1 MKRIY
6 FSAAFLAITIIGA
19 LFQAWYIGSKAD
31 KFTEQIEQIDEYML
45 QDDFENAVKLSK
57 KTEAEWDKAAR
68 NIDIFLI
75 HDYVDSIST
84 DMSHLC
90 ACIENGNPQMYFYES
105 AGIKKELTSLKE
117 SELPYFE
124 NLI

>member
-6 FSAAFLAITIIGA
+6 FSAAFLVITIVGA

-31 KFTEQIEQIDEYML
+31 KFAEQIEQIDEYML
-45 QDDFENAVKLSK
+45 KDDFEKAVKLSRE
-57 KTEAEWDKAAR
+57 TEAEWDEAAR
-68 NIDIFLI
+68 SIDVFLI
-75 HDYVDSIST
+75 HDYVDSIGT
-84 DMSHLC
+84 DMSHLR
-90 ACIENGNPQMYFYES
+90 ACIENGNVQMYFYES